1 MTMNIHPRT
10 LIVPLCLCAGTQAAE
25 AQKLSYHGIAWHIP
39 ADSLRAPL
47 AAQGFTFR
55 SDVGDGDRQ
64 FAREDGTLLQAEI
77 RDGRLVGF
85 TRIDPVRGEGVAG
98 RFEALADSVQA
109 ELGAPDEVSEEG
121 QQPLRLWEAGLW
133 SVRVQVSRAT
143 GERLVQVAWRGP
155 GWFDEMERRA
165 GRAPQP
171 VGFTTVSATPFLR
184 MAVDTTVRGPRA
196 ANAIRGRFRMEY
208 FQPITPRVDGVDQ
221 EQMDAVEY
229 EMDFDCAGRRT
240 RLISRAT
247 YLAGRRLTI
256 NRPQGQPWQPVSQ
269 PESHYARGLDA
280 VCRAARPVR

>member
-1 MTMNIHPRT
+1 MNILPRI
-10 LIVPLCLCAGTQAAE
+10 LAMPLCLCAGVQAAE
-25 AQKLSYHGIAWHIP
+25 GQKMSYHGIPWHIP
-39 ADSLRAPL
+39 ADAVRAPL
-47 AAQGFTFR
+47 GAQGFTFR
-55 SDVGDGDRQ
+55 MDVGDGDHQ
-64 FAREDGTLLQAEI
+64 FAREDGTLLQAEM

-85 TRIDPVRGEGVAG
+85 TRIDPVRGEGVAE
-98 RFEALADSVQA
+98 RFKALADSLQA

-121 QQPLRLWEAGLW
+121 QQPYHLWEAGLW

-143 GERLVQVAWRGP
+143 GQRLVQVAWRGP

-171 VGFTTVSATPFLR
+171 AGFTTVSVTAFLR

-196 ANAIRGRFRMEY
+196 AGAIRGRFRMEY

-221 EQMDAVEY
+221 AQMDAVEY

-247 YLAGRRLTI
+247 FLEGRRLGT
-256 NRPQGQPWQPVSQ
+256 NRPQGHPWQPVSQ

-280 VCRAARPVR
+280 VCRAERPVR